1 MELLFI
7 RRFLGID
14 AKGEPVSRI
23 GKILKRAVYVR
34 DLEVDVV
41 ARAIA
46 EVLGDA

>member
-1 MELLFI
+1 MLFI

-14 AKGEPVSRI
+14 TVDQPISRL
-23 GKILKRAVYVR
+23 GRLCDQAAYVR

-46 EVLGDA
+46 EVFGDG